1 MSDTDNPRA
10 VIGGNRPP
18 PYDPDRHQALAD
30 RLKEFSEA
38 SADWLKLTEIETEE
52 EAAALTDQITGL
64 RALNKEIDAERVAQK
79 KPHDDAG
86 KAVQAAFAPLIE
98 TVDRTVKKLLA
109 LQAGFLKKKQAEED
123 ARKKAELEKARLE
136 KEAAE
141 KALAEAKAKGDIAA
155 EIAAEEAEKAA
166 AAAAKAASRTENA
179 KVGSASGAG
188 RTIALRTV
196 KEAAIVNPRAFFLAV
211 QEDAEIMEALQRVA
225 NRMVRASDYEDG
237 AVPGIKVVL
246 TQVAA

>member
-1 MSDTDNPRA
+1 MSDATAGPGHN
-10 VIGGNRPP
+10 NPP
-18 PYDPDRHQALAD
+18 PFDPDRHQALAD

-155 EIAAEEAEKAA
+155 EIAAEEAAKEAEKAA
-166 AAAAKAASRTENA
+166 KSASRVENA

-188 RTIALRTV
+188 RTIALRTE
-196 KEAAIVNPRAFFLAV
+196 KIGKITNRRTFFLHV
-211 QEDAEIMEALQRVA
+211 QDDAEIVEALQRIA
-225 NRMVRASDYEDG
+225 NRIVRAADYEEG
-237 AVPGIKVVL
+237 TVPGLQKIEEQK
-246 TQVAA
+246 AA